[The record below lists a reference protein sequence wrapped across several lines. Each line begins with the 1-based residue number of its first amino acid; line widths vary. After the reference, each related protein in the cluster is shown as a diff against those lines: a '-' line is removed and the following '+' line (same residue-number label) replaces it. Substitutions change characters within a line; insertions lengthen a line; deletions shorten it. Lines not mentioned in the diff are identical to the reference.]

1 MYQHS
6 YKSGYTNG
14 KESVGFA
21 SKIYKVTPPIYAT
34 QVAIDVSDLP
44 NCDRYVMYES
54 ISCEMLSG
62 LQFNNWNTS
71 MDRGADIRFSYNSS
85 TRQVIVKLSGYLL
98 FTYGTDKRELSFR
111 IHYFTF

>member
-1 MYQHS
+1 
-6 YKSGYTNG
+6 
-14 KESVGFA
+14 
-21 SKIYKVTPPIYAT
+21 
-34 QVAIDVSDLP
+34 
-44 NCDRYVMYES
+44 
-54 ISCEMLSG
+54 
-62 LQFNNWNTS
+62 